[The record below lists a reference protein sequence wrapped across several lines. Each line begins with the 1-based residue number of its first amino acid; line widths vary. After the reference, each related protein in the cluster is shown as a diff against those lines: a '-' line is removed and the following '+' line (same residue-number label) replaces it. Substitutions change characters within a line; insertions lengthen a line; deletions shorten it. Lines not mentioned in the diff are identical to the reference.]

1 MLPGETAIAHWAAHR
16 KYTPQSIAVIF
27 VHKDLTLPDSSGVPA
42 VHPPDLVLR
51 KLLHY
56 EQAWR
61 LSATCGAD
69 GKLEE
74 VHERQGPE
82 EESGTH
88 AKSGKEPI
96 LISFA
101 AGYRSSCV

>member
-1 MLPGETAIAHWAAHR
+1 MH
-16 KYTPQSIAVIF
+16 
-27 VHKDLTLPDSSGVPA
+27 D
-42 VHPPDLVLR
+42 
-51 KLLHY
+51 

-74 VHERQGPE
+74 VYEQQGPE

-88 AKSGKEPI
+88 AKSGKEHI
-96 LISFA
+96 LSSFSA
-101 AGYRSSCV
+101 EYRSSCV